1 MVTNFF
7 KVKIFFIS
15 FSGQGWKQ
23 SYVSFLFSLK
33 NKDNVPPFKST
44 VYKNHQDAILSN
56 ASHGPTFGGGC
67 DLHISNDSHTNQQSY
82 TNFGHT
88 YQPPAGYV
96 YNTQQ
101 TKSLL
106 AGSYK
111 FTPTEI
117 EVFF

>member
-1 MVTNFF
+1 MVSNFF
-7 KVKIFFIS
+7 IEKIFFIS
-15 FSGQGWKQ
+15 FSGDLWRQ
-23 SYVSFLFSLK
+23 SDVSFLFSLK
-33 NKDNVPPFKST
+33 NKDNVPPFKAP
-44 VYKNHQDAILSN
+44 VKKHEHAICSCP
-56 ASHGPTFGGGC
+56 SYGPSFGGGH
-67 DLHISNDSHTNQQSY
+67 DLFIINDSSTQQSF

-96 YNTQQ
+96 FNTPQ

-106 AGSYK
+106 AGSHR

>member
-1 MVTNFF
+1 MLSNFF
-7 KVKIFFIS
+7 IEKIFFIS
-15 FSGQGWKQ
+15 FSGQCCKQ
-23 SYVSFLFSLK
+23 SHVSFLFSLK
-33 NKDNVPPFKST
+33 NKDNVPPFKSP
-44 VYKNHQDAILSN
+44 VYKNHQHAILSD
-56 ASHGPTFGGGC
+56 SSYGPIFGGGR
-67 DLHISNDSHTNQQSY
+67 DLHISDNSHTNQHSF

-96 YNTQQ
+96 YGTQQ

>member
-15 FSGQGWKQ
+15 FSGHGWKQ

-33 NKDNVPPFKST
+33 NKDNVPPFKSP
-44 VYKNHQDAILSN
+44 VYKNHQHAIHSN
-56 ASHGPTFGGGC
+56 PGYGPSFGGGR
-67 DLHISNDSHTNQQSY
+67 DLHITNDSHTNQRSF
-82 TNFGHT
+82 TNFGNT

-96 YNTQQ
+96 YNSPQ

-106 AGSYK
+106 AGSYN
-111 FTPTEI
+111 FTPTEV